1 MLLLLWSKMKVVEED
16 SGPYIA
22 KFTSE
27 EVNCR
32 TRRIMGV
39 LEVQDVVYTKVRVSQ
54 AGYMHRFMGKIKKVL
69 RGVYDLRD
77 VRISIQ
83 AFDPLNEIHEWIIA
97 VGDIVKHLFSIPLD
111 YKRAIFICI
120 RQKHRILFLG
130 QM

>member
-1 MLLLLWSKMKVVEED
+1 MKVVEED

-39 LEVQDVVYTKVRVSQ
+39 VEVQNVVYTKVRVSQ

>member
-1 MLLLLWSKMKVVEED
+1 MKEAD
-16 SGPYIA
+16 SGPYIQ

-27 EVNCR
+27 EVTCK
-32 TRRIMGV
+32 TRHVMGV
-39 LEVQDVVYTKVRVSQ
+39 VEVQDVVYTKVRVSK
-54 AGYMHRFMGKIKKVL
+54 AEYMHRFMGKIKKIL

-97 VGDIVKHLFSIPLD
+97 VGDIVKELFTIPLN
-111 YKRAIFICI
+111 YKQSIFICI

-130 QM
+130 RI

>member
-1 MLLLLWSKMKVVEED
+1 MKVVEED
-16 SGPYIA
+16 SGPYIT

-39 LEVQDVVYTKVRVSQ
+39 LQVQDVVYTKVRVSQ
-54 AGYMHRFMGKIKKVL
+54 ARYMHRFMGKIKKI
-69 RGVYDLRD
+69 LRD

-83 AFDPLNEIHEWIIA
+83 AFDPFNEIHEWIIA
-97 VGDIVKHLFSIPLD
+97 VGDIVKHHLFKIPID

-130 QM
+130 QI

>member
-1 MLLLLWSKMKVVEED
+1 MEED

-39 LEVQDVVYTKVRVSQ
+39 VEVQDVVYTKVRVSQ
-54 AGYMHRFMGKIKKVL
+54 AEYMHRLMGKIKKIL
-69 RGVYDLRD
+69 RSVYDLRD

-97 VGDIVKHLFSIPLD
+97 VSDIVKHLFTIPLD

-120 RQKHRILFLG
+120 RQKQRILFLG
-130 QM
+130 QI

>member
-1 MLLLLWSKMKVVEED
+1 MKVVEAD

-39 LEVQDVVYTKVRVSQ
+39 VEVQDVVYTKVRASE
-54 AGYMHRFMGKIKKVL
+54 AGHMHRLMGKIKKVL
-69 RGVYDLRD
+69 RSVYDLRD

-83 AFDPLNEIHEWIIA
+83 AFDPHNDIHEWIIA
-97 VGDIVKHLFSIPLD
+97 VSDIVKHLFKLPLD

-130 QM
+130 QL

>member
-1 MLLLLWSKMKVVEED
+1 MKIVEED

-32 TRRIMGV
+32 TIRIKGV
-39 LEVQDVVYTKVRVSQ
+39 VEVQDVVYTKVRVSQ
-54 AGYMHRFMGKIKKVL
+54 AGYMHRFMGKIKKIL

-97 VGDIVKHLFSIPLD
+97 VSDIVKHLFTIPLD

>member
-1 MLLLLWSKMKVVEED
+1 MKIVEED
-16 SGPYIA
+16 SGPYIK

-32 TRRIMGV
+32 TRRIMGIV
-39 LEVQDVVYTKVRVSQ
+39 EVQDVVYTKVRVSE

-77 VRISIQ
+77 VRISIR

-97 VGDIVKHLFSIPLD
+97 VGDIVKHLFTIPLD

>member
-1 MLLLLWSKMKVVEED
+1 MVKKMKVVEED

-39 LEVQDVVYTKVRVSQ
+39 VEVQDVVYTKVRVSQ
-54 AGYMHRFMGKIKKVL
+54 AGYMHRVMGKIKKVL
-69 RGVYDLRD
+69 RGVHDLRD

-83 AFDPLNEIHEWIIA
+83 TFDPHNEIHEWIIA

>member
-1 MLLLLWSKMKVVEED
+1 MKVVEED